1 MTIVDPL
8 YLLQILLTSILGGIV
23 RYLSEFLIKTQEL
36 DKLSLGL
43 MVIHAVVGVFA
54 GYMSFLVMSYF
65 TAVEVAGIV
74 AAGLG
79 SFGGYG
85 TLIWLVSQMKKK
97 LVLMDK
103 VEFAALQKKNKG
115 IFDADQKENLEDFD
129 GKQSEDLTRFNK
141 HDKKSKK

>member
-8 YLLQILLTSILGGIV
+8 YLLQVLLTSILGGIV

-65 TAVEVAGIV
+65 TAVEAAGIV

-103 VEFAALQKKNKG
+103 AEFETIQKKKKG
-115 IFDADQKENLEDFD
+115 EFDESQKERLEEFD
-129 GKQSEDLTRFNK
+129 GKQAEDLTKFKR
-141 HDKKSKK
+141 DKKSKK

>member
-43 MVIHAVVGVFA
+43 MAIHAVVGVFA

-65 TAVEVAGIV
+65 TAVEVAGVV

-103 VEFAALQKKNKG
+103 SEFEILQKRKKDA
-115 IFDADQKENLEDFD
+115 FDSRQSANLDEFD
-129 GKQSEDLTRFNK
+129 GKQAEELTRFK
-141 HDKKSKK
+141 HNKKSKK

>member
-1 MTIVDPL
+1 M
-8 YLLQILLTSILGGIV
+8 LTSILGGIV

-43 MVIHAVVGVFA
+43 MVIHALVGVFA
-54 GYMSFLVMSYF
+54 GYMSFLVVSAF
-65 TAVEVAGIV
+65 TTAEIAGIL

-85 TLIWLVSQMKKK
+85 TLIWLVKQMKKK

-103 VEFAALQKKNKG
+103 SEFSEYQEKQKKSFDDGQKRALDRHNKR
-115 IFDADQKENLEDFD
+115 I
-129 GKQSEDLTRFNK
+129 
-141 HDKKSKK
+141 KK

>member
-1 MTIVDPL
+1 MIINDPL
-8 YLLQILLTSILGGIV
+8 YLLQVLLTSILGGIV

-36 DKLSLGL
+36 DKLSIGL
-43 MVIHAVVGVFA
+43 MVIHAIVGVFA

-65 TAVEVAGIV
+65 TTVEIAGIV

-103 VEFAALQKKNKG
+103 AEFETIQKRKKG
-115 IFDADQKENLEDFD
+115 EFDESQKERLEEFD
-129 GKQSEDLTRFNK
+129 GKQAEDLTKFK

>member
-8 YLLQILLTSILGGIV
+8 YLLQILLTSILGGVV

-43 MVIHAVVGVFA
+43 MVIHAIVGVFA

-65 TAVEVAGIV
+65 TAIEVAGIV

-103 VEFAALQKKNKG
+103 TEFDTLQKRKKQE
-115 IFDADQKENLEDFD
+115 FDINQKEALETFD
-129 GKQSEDLTRFNK
+129 GKQSEDLTIYNRN
-141 HDKKSKK
+141 KKSKK

>member
-8 YLLQILLTSILGGIV
+8 YLLQILLTSILGGVV
-23 RYLSEFLIKTQEL
+23 RYLSEFLIKTQEI

-43 MVIHAVVGVFA
+43 MVIHAIVGVFA

-65 TAVEVAGIV
+65 TAIEVAGIV

-103 VEFAALQKKNKG
+103 TEFDTLQKRKKQE
-115 IFDADQKENLEDFD
+115 FDINQKEALETFD
-129 GKQSEDLTRFNK
+129 GKQSEDLTIYNRN
-141 HDKKSKK
+141 KKSKK

>member
-1 MTIVDPL
+1 MVDTL
-8 YLLQILLTSILGGIV
+8 YTLQIMLTSILGGIV

-43 MVIHAVVGVFA
+43 MVIHALVGVFA
-54 GYMSFLVMSYF
+54 GYMSFLVVSAF
-65 TAVEVAGIV
+65 TTAEIAGIL

-85 TLIWLVSQMKKK
+85 TLIWLVKQMKKK

-103 VEFAALQKKNKG
+103 SEFSEYQEKQKKSFDDGQKRALDRHNKR
-115 IFDADQKENLEDFD
+115 I
-129 GKQSEDLTRFNK
+129 
-141 HDKKSKK
+141 KK